1 MNAKYTDVINE
12 AGCKCELCGSTR
24 NIEVHHIIPRC
35 CEIDGININDKDN
48 LLVVCSACHSK
59 LTPKAMLVKYGLEK
73 AKRQGK
79 LLHKFYEMVDEYI
92 EDNDGI
98 SSVEIMDIVESV
110 FGDVV
115 SV

>member
-1 MNAKYTDVINE
+1 MNAKYIDVINE

-35 CEIDGININDKDN
+35 CEIDGVNINDKDN

-73 AKRQGK
+73 AKMQGK
-79 LLHKFYEMVDEYI
+79 LLHKFYEIVDEYI

-110 FGDVV
+110 FSDVV
-115 SV
+115 YA

>member
-73 AKRQGK
+73 AKRRGK
-79 LLHKFYEMVDEYI
+79 LLHKFYEMVDEHI
-92 EDNDGI
+92 EENDGI
-98 SSVEIMDIVESV
+98 SSVEIMDIVDSV
-110 FGDVV
+110 FGDAVYA
-115 SV
+115 

>member
-79 LLHKFYEMVDEYI
+79 LLHKFYEMVDEHI
-92 EDNDGI
+92 EENDGI
-98 SSVEIMDIVESV
+98 SSVEIMDIVDSV
-110 FGDVV
+110 FGDAVYA
-115 SV
+115 

>member
-1 MNAKYTDVINE
+1 MNAKYADVINE

-35 CEIDGININDKDN
+35 CEIDGVNINDKDN

-115 SV
+115 YA

>member
-59 LTPKAMLVKYGLEK
+59 LTPKTMLVKYGLEK
-73 AKRQGK
+73 ARRQGK
-79 LLHKFYEMVDEYI
+79 LLHRFYEMVEKQT
-92 EDNDGI
+92 EENDGI
-98 SSVEIMDIVESV
+98 SSVEIMDIVDSV

-115 SV
+115 YA